1 MVKLVGII
9 CILFYTHSPYSLLH
23 NVCNEHISAVQ
34 VRRREQDTPLNAQTN
49 VPKRQKYPA
58 TRYNRGVEHNQGY
71 VNAVHNCENITLRIK
86 TVEKNTLI
94 TTTSSSQLQKHQA
107 SRMFRRIAG
116 EERKYRARMADIQGL
131 QQGPQTQ
138 IAPRAT

>member
-1 MVKLVGII
+1 MSYSCLQTNLMVKLVRII
-9 CILFYTHSPYSLLH
+9 CILFHTHSPYSLLH

-94 TTTSSSQLQKHQA
+94 TTTKQFTTAKTSGFANVSSN
-107 SRMFRRIAG
+107 SRRG
-116 EERKYRARMADIQGL
+116 EKV
-131 QQGPQTQ
+131 
-138 IAPRAT
+138 